1 MSCIFYNNFKDTKG
15 TKMADPILE
24 SSGPHT
30 IYCEF
35 FIAKKGWQILHVPKT
50 AASLLP
56 IAEWHS

>member
-1 MSCIFYNNFKDTKG
+1 MSTSLLLYTKG

-24 SSGPHT
+24 SSGPQY
-30 IYCEF
+30 IYCEI

-56 IAEWHS
+56 LAEW